1 MIEKEPTKY
10 NKILWSL
17 DLEGASLF
25 TWVGSSRFTWF
36 GFICVCSTSVFHVI
50 INSLVPTW
58 ISSDL
63 LDYVKSTQ
71 VHLIRATTMFA
82 EGKSFI
88 HFILYIYICVHLHL
102 HLAPTFIFFAPSLYP
117 FSSNLQLIKTCL
129 CLCVAQFLYTTISI
143 FFPLLLSIPIHSP
156 VHYRAESSD
165 LQGRLQRDELCA
177 AMCKGERERERE
189 QGEKKTGKWVIN
201 SSYEAASQAEWQEG
215 GFQWNMAAHLSRRTF
230 EAVWIWYYPL
240 KNYRKDK
247 RRTVLHFTR

>member
-1 MIEKEPTKY
+1 
-10 NKILWSL
+10 
-17 DLEGASLF
+17 
-25 TWVGSSRFTWF
+25 
-36 GFICVCSTSVFHVI
+36 
-50 INSLVPTW
+50 
-58 ISSDL
+58 
-63 LDYVKSTQ
+63 
-71 VHLIRATTMFA
+71 MFA

-129 CLCVAQFLYTTISI
+129 CLCVAQFLYTNISI
-143 FFPLLLSIPIHSP
+143 FFSPFIIYSSPLTCSLPSWVLWPAGPTAARWALHCN
-156 VHYRAESSD
+156 V
-165 LQGRLQRDELCA
+165 QR
-177 AMCKGERERERE
+177 GEREGE